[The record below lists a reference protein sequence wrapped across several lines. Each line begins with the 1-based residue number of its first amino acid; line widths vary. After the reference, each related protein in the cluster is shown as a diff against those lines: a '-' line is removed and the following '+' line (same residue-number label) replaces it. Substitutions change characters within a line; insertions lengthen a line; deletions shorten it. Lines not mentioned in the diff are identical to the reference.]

1 MELIQSIT
9 NEKTVGVE
17 VGVLYGDFSEEII
30 NKTKINKLILIDLD
44 TSIIKDQVRFNNK
57 IIIKECASKNFSSK
71 ILYDWIYID
80 GDHSY
85 AGVMTDINH
94 FKKFLKPHGY
104 LVFND
109 YCKINIR
116 SLGKFGVHKAVNEFL
131 NESGWLVYG
140 LALQTNCLYDI
151 AIQKID

>member
-1 MELIQSIT
+1 MVKIFTILKRNTPEKLKRLFRCFKLFIHHDKESIEIDQKQLNKCKVFKNRLELIQSIT

-57 IIIKECASKNFSSK
+57 IIIKECASKNFSSN

-94 FKKFLKPHGY
+94 FQKFLKSR
-104 LVFND
+104 N
-109 YCKINIR
+109 
-116 SLGKFGVHKAVNEFL
+116 
-131 NESGWLVYG
+131 
-140 LALQTNCLYDI
+140 
-151 AIQKID
+151 